1 MRLLWSLSLTLLQA
15 ALACGTVT
23 PELWASTQQAATE
36 QRLEPELL
44 GALTWVESRYCI
56 DAVSSKDALGLG
68 QLMPATARELGV
80 DPLDPVQN
88 LSGAAHYLRL
98 QYDTFGDWD
107 LALAAY
113 NAGPGAVRRYGG
125 VPPYAET
132 EHYVQEVKRHYARF
146 LEQRPGASSSTPL
159 RVAKGAANGLR
170 VYVRGGR

>member
-1 MRLLWSLSLTLLQA
+1 VRLLWSLSLTLLQA

-23 PELWASTQQAATE
+23 PELWASTRQAAME
-36 QRLEPELL
+36 QQLEPELL

-56 DAVSSKDALGLG
+56 DAVSPKGALGLG
-68 QLMPATARELGV
+68 QLMPATARELGA
-80 DPLDPVQN
+80 DPLDPAQN
-88 LSGAAHYLRL
+88 LSGAARYLRL

-132 EHYVQEVKRHYARF
+132 ERYVREVKRHYTRF
-146 LEQRPGASSSTPL
+146 LELRPGASSDLPL
-159 RVAKGAANGLR
+159 RVPKGAASSLR
-170 VYVRGGR
+170 VYVRGGP